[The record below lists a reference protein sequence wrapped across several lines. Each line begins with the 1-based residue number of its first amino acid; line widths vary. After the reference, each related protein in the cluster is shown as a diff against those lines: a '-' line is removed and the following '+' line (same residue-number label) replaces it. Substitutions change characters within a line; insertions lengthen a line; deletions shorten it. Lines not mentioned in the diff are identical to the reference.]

1 MNNYGAASQR
11 SDNKKQKFTG
21 LLIWLWFIFLAI
33 LFTRPLINHMGSEIA
48 GEVGDNIYFIWMI
61 GWVKK
66 ALFQL
71 GVDPM
76 NVWFLNYPEG
86 WNMAHTEITPAQLAL
101 GEIFT
106 FFGSETFAYN
116 AAMLLSFVLSGVIT
130 FCWVRHLTGST
141 AAGLLSGTIYAC
153 LPYRQAHYL
162 AGHLNLSGTQWLPL
176 FFWGWFDLLKN
187 QRSGIRNKE
196 SEGTNSKSCD
206 IRIKPALLA
215 AAGLGMTALTSQY
228 YFFMLVIV
236 AGFQMVWMVLVH
248 QREKL
253 KDAAFWKSFGL
264 FILFSIP
271 LLLIA
276 ELPFIRLAGAGGM
289 PDRDWGSVRMYSAGL
304 SDYLLPGTTHFLFG
318 KWVGAHFNRD
328 IWIEATLY
336 VGIAAL
342 ALFLYAM
349 IKGGKSIRWER
360 QMFLTGIVIAVILSM
375 GTDLHWNA
383 EAVELTL
390 PGFLAEKLGRQTM
403 PILLPGFFL
412 FKYFP
417 FYAKL
422 RAMMRFGIF
431 ALLFVAAGAGFAV
444 KPSEAFSGKKQIL
457 FAAAAVALVIFD
469 FFPRAQQSFS
479 EISPRPVDTWLSRQS
494 AEGSVMR
501 YPFYLNDDQ
510 AGTYYTLYNEKPFI
524 GGFFNA
530 FPTEQYRR
538 IRGVMEGF
546 PSAESLALAKE
557 LNVSFFLV
565 EEEELQRGIKEG
577 AVPWGTAEELYE
589 AADALGL
596 RAAEKFEGI
605 TVFANSD

>member
-1 MNNYGAASQR
+1 M
-11 SDNKKQKFTG
+11 NKKRCSFETI
-21 LLIWLWFIFLAI
+21 LIWLWFIFLAI
-33 LFTRPLINHMGSEIA
+33 LFTRPLLLRMGNEIA

-66 ALFQL
+66 ALFKL

-101 GEIFT
+101 SEIFT
-106 FFGSETFAYN
+106 LFGSETFAYN
-116 AAMLLSFVLSGVIT
+116 AAMLLSFVLSGAIT
-130 FCWVRHLTGST
+130 FYWVRHLTGSA
-141 AAGLLSGTIYAC
+141 AAGVLSGTIYAC
-153 LPYRQAHYL
+153 LPYRQAHFL

-176 FFWGWFDLLKN
+176 FFWGWFDLLSAANCQLPLAGKD
-187 QRSGIRNKE
+187 RNGQKHFA
-196 SEGTNSKSCD
+196 GKAV
-206 IRIKPALLA
+206 RVKAALMA
-215 AAGLGMTALTSQY
+215 AVGLGLTALTSQY
-228 YFFMLVIV
+228 YFFMMVIV
-236 AGFQMVWMVLVH
+236 AGLQMVWMLLVH

-276 ELPFIRLAGAGGM
+276 ELPFLQLAGAGGM
-289 PDRDWGSVRMYSAGL
+289 PDRDWGGVRMYSAGL

-318 KWVGAHFNRD
+318 KWVGSHFNRD

-349 IKGGKSIRWER
+349 ISRGKQIRWER
-360 QMFLTGIVIAVILSM
+360 HMLVTGIVIAVVLSM

-390 PGFLAEKLGRQTM
+390 PGFLSEKLGRETL
-403 PILLPGFFL
+403 PILLPGFFF
-412 FKYFP
+412 FKFVP

-431 ALLFVAAGAGFAV
+431 ALLFVAAGAGFALTGIE
-444 KPSEAFSGKKQIL
+444 KYSQKKQSVLIGAAL
-457 FAAAAVALVIFD
+457 LLVVLDFLPRPQASFAAIG
-469 FFPRAQQSFS
+469 PRQVDLWIAQQP
-479 EISPRPVDTWLSRQS
+479 ET
-494 AEGSVMR
+494 GSVMR
-501 YPFYLNDDQ
+501 YPFRLNDDQ

-530 FPTEQYRR
+530 FPTEQYQR
-538 IRGVMEGF
+538 IRGVMDGF
-546 PSAESLALAKE
+546 PSEESLNLAKE
-557 LNVSFFLV
+557 LDVSFFLV
-565 EEEELQRGIKEG
+565 EEDELNRAIVEG
-577 AVPWGTAEELYE
+577 NVPWGSARELYT
-589 AADALGL
+589 AAEALGL
-596 RAAEKFEGI
+596 KITAEFDGI
-605 TVFANSD
+605 KVFMNKE

>member
-1 MNNYGAASQR
+1 MNGECAAVQQNNEKR
-11 SDNKKQKFTG
+11 RNTTW
-21 LLIWLWFIFLAI
+21 LVWLWFFVLAI
-33 LFTRPLINHMGSEIA
+33 VFTRPLIAHMGNEVA
-48 GEVGDNIYFIWMI
+48 GEIGDNIYFIWMI

-66 ALFQL
+66 ALFKL
-71 GVDPM
+71 GVNPM

-101 GEIFT
+101 GEVFT

-116 AAMLLSFVLSGVIT
+116 AAMLASFVLSGVIT
-130 FCWVRHLTGST
+130 FYWVRHLTGSA

-176 FFWGWFDLLKN
+176 FFWGWFDLLRNKK
-187 QRSGIRNKE
+187 SEIRNKKWD
-196 SEGTNSKSCD
+196 STNQGVQWKA
-206 IRIKPALLA
+206 ALMA
-215 AAGLGMTALTSQY
+215 AIGLGLTALTSQY

-248 QREKL
+248 QRDKL
-253 KDAAFWKSFGL
+253 KDVSFWKSFGL

-276 ELPFIRLAGAGGM
+276 ELPFLQLAGAGGM
-289 PDRDWGSVRMYSAGL
+289 PDRDWGGVRMYSAGL

-342 ALFLYAM
+342 ALFTYAM
-349 IKGGKSIRWER
+349 IRGGKTIRRER
-360 QMFLTGIVIAVILSM
+360 QMLLTGIVIAVILSM

-390 PGFLAEKLGRQTM
+390 PGFLTQKLGRQTM

-431 ALLFVAAGAGFAV
+431 ALLFVAAGAGFALTGIG
-444 KPSEAFSGKKQIL
+444 KFSERKQVLLIAAALLAVIL
-457 FAAAAVALVIFD
+457 DFLPRSQTSFAAVG
-469 FFPRAQQSFS
+469 PREVDLWLAQQ
-479 EISPRPVDTWLSRQS
+479 PQT
-494 AEGSVMR
+494 GSVMR
-501 YPFYLNDDQ
+501 CPFYLNDDQ

-530 FPTEQYRR
+530 FPTDQYRR
-538 IRGVMEGF
+538 IYDVMNGF
-546 PSAESLALAKE
+546 PSEESLKLAKE
-557 LNVSFFLV
+557 LDVSFFLV
-565 EEEELQRGIKEG
+565 EEDELLRAIKEG
-577 AVPWGTAEELYE
+577 TVPWGSTDELYE
-589 AADALGL
+589 AAKAFGL
-596 RAAEKFEGI
+596 QQAGKFDGI
-605 TVFANSD
+605 FVYIR

>member
-1 MNNYGAASQR
+1 MI
-11 SDNKKQKFTG
+11 KKKHSTTG
-21 LLIWLWFIFLAI
+21 WLVWIWFLLLAVI
-33 LFTRPLINHMGSEIA
+33 FTRPLITRMGNEIA
-48 GEVGDNIYFIWMI
+48 GEIGDNIYFIWMI

-66 ALFQL
+66 ALFKL

-86 WNMAHTEITPAQLAL
+86 WNMAHTEITPAQLAF
-101 GEIFT
+101 GGIFT

-116 AAMLLSFVLSGVIT
+116 AAMLLSFGLSGVIT
-130 FCWVRHLTGST
+130 FYWVRHLTGST

-187 QRSGIRNKE
+187 QK

-215 AAGLGMTALTSQY
+215 AVGLGLTALTSQY

-236 AGFQMVWMVLVH
+236 AGFQMVWMILVH

-253 KDAAFWKSFGL
+253 KDEGFWKTFGL

-276 ELPFIRLAGAGGM
+276 ELPFIKLAGSGGM
-289 PDRDWGSVRMYSAGL
+289 PDRDWGGVRMYSAGL

-349 IKGGKSIRWER
+349 ISRGKTIRWER
-360 QMFLTGIVIAVILSM
+360 QMLLTGIIAAVVLSM

-383 EAVELTL
+383 EAIELTL
-390 PGFLAEKLGRQTM
+390 PGSLAEKLGRQTM
-403 PILLPGFFL
+403 PLLLPGFFL

-431 ALLFVAAGAGFAV
+431 ALLLLAAGAGFAV
-444 KPSEAFSGKKQIL
+444 QPYEKFSGKKQIL
-457 FAAAAVALVIFD
+457 FAAAAVCLVLFD
-469 FFPRAQQSFS
+469 FFPRAQNSFA
-479 EISPRPVDTWLSRQS
+479 EIGPRPVDSWLSQQP
-494 AEGSVMR
+494 EQGSVMR

-530 FPTEQYRR
+530 FPTEQYQR
-538 IRGVMEGF
+538 IRGVMDGF
-546 PSAESLALAKE
+546 PSAESLTLAKD
-557 LNVSFFLV
+557 LDVSFFLV
-565 EEEELQRGIKEG
+565 EEEELQRAIEEGI
-577 AVPWGTAEELYE
+577 VPWGTPEELYE

-596 RAAEKFEGI
+596 TTAEKFEGI
-605 TVFANSD
+605 TVLTSSEK

>member
-1 MNNYGAASQR
+1 MKEKKHR
-11 SDNKKQKFTG
+11 SFDW
-21 LLIWLWFIFLAI
+21 LIWLWFIFLAI
-33 LFTRPLINHMGSEIA
+33 LFTRPLIIHMGNEIA
-48 GEVGDNIYFIWMI
+48 GEIGDNIYFIWMI

-66 ALFQL
+66 ALFKL
-71 GVDPM
+71 HVDPM
-76 NVWFLNYPEG
+76 DVWFLNYPQG

-101 GEIFT
+101 GQVFT

-116 AAMLLSFVLSGVIT
+116 AVMLLSFALSGIIT
-130 FCWVRHLTGST
+130 YYWVKHLSGSA
-141 AAGLLSGTIYAC
+141 AAGVLSGTIFAC
-153 LPYRQAHYL
+153 LPYRQAHFL

-176 FFWGWFDLLKN
+176 FFWGWFDLIRGREPGT
-187 QRSGIRNKE
+187 RSLGI
-196 SEGTNSKSCD
+196 SW
-206 IRIKPALLA
+206 KPALMA
-215 AAGLGMTALTSQY
+215 AIGLGLTALTSQY
-228 YFFMLVIV
+228 YFFMMVIV
-236 AGFQMVWMVLVH
+236 AGFQMVWMILVH

-253 KDAAFWKSFGL
+253 KDADFWKSFGL

-276 ELPFIRLAGAGGM
+276 ELPFLQLAGAGEM
-289 PDRDWGSVRMYSAGL
+289 PDRDWGGVRMYSAGL

-336 VGIAAL
+336 VGFAAL
-342 ALFLYAM
+342 GLFLYAM
-349 IKGGKSIRWER
+349 IKRGKEIRWER
-360 QMFLTGIVIAVILSM
+360 QMLLTGIVIAVILSM

-383 EAVELTL
+383 KAVELTL
-390 PGFLAEKLGRQTM
+390 PGFLADKLGRQTV

-431 ALLFVAAGAGFAV
+431 ALLFIAAGAGFALTGIE
-444 KPSEAFSGKKQIL
+444 KYSEKKQFLLI
-457 FAAAAVALVIFD
+457 AAALLLVILD
-469 FFPRAQQSFS
+469 FLPRSQTSFAKIGPRPADEWLAQQ
-479 EISPRPVDTWLSRQS
+479 E
-494 AEGSVMR
+494 AKGSVMR

-530 FPTEQYRR
+530 FPTEQYQR

-546 PSAESLALAKE
+546 PSKESLALAKE
-557 LNVSFFLV
+557 LDVSFFLI
-565 EEEELQRGIKEG
+565 EEDELLKAIKDGTVPWTSPDQLYETAETLGLQRKIS
-577 AVPWGTAEELYE
+577 
-589 AADALGL
+589 LGNTDVYMQTS
-596 RAAEKFEGI
+596 E
-605 TVFANSD
+605 

>member
-1 MNNYGAASQR
+1 M
-11 SDNKKQKFTG
+11 
-21 LLIWLWFIFLAI
+21 FLAI
-33 LFTRPLINHMGSEIA
+33 LFTRPLIAHMGNEIA
-48 GEVGDNIYFIWMI
+48 GEIGDNIYFIWMI

-66 ALFQL
+66 ALFKL
-71 GVDPM
+71 GVNPM
-76 NVWFLNYPEG
+76 NVWFLNYPES

-106 FFGSETFAYN
+106 LFGSETFAYN

-130 FCWVRHLTGST
+130 FYWVRHLTGST

-176 FFWGWFDLLKN
+176 FFWGWFDLLQN
-187 QRSGIRNKE
+187 QKSEIRNKKWD
-196 SEGTNSKSCD
+196 STNQGVQWKA
-206 IRIKPALLA
+206 ALMA
-215 AAGLGMTALTSQY
+215 AVGLGLTALTSQY

-236 AGFQMVWMVLVH
+236 AGFQMVWMTLIH
-248 QREKL
+248 QRDKL
-253 KDAAFWKSFGL
+253 KDVSFWKSFGL

-276 ELPFIRLAGAGGM
+276 ELPFLQLAGSGGM
-289 PDRDWGSVRMYSAGL
+289 PDRDWGGVRMYSAGL

-342 ALFLYAM
+342 ALFVYAM
-349 IKGGKSIRWER
+349 IRGGKTIRWER

-444 KPSEAFSGKKQIL
+444 KPSAAFSGKKQIL
-457 FAAAAVALVIFD
+457 CAAVAIALVIFD
-469 FFPRAQQSFS
+469 FFPRAQQSFA
-479 EISPRPVDTWLSRQS
+479 EIGPRPVDTWLSQQP

-530 FPTEQYRR
+530 FPTEQYQR

-546 PSAESLALAKE
+546 PSAESLQLAKD
-557 LNVSFFLV
+557 LDVSFFLV
-565 EEEELQRGIKEG
+565 EKEELLRAIEEG
-577 AVPWGTAEELYE
+577 TVPWGSTDELFE
-589 AADALGL
+589 AAEAFGL
-596 RAAEKFEGI
+596 QQAGKFDDI
-605 TVFANSD
+605 YVYIP

>member
-1 MNNYGAASQR
+1 MGNRLKRNAGW
-11 SDNKKQKFTG
+11 
-21 LLIWLWFIFLAI
+21 LVWLWFLLLAV
-33 LFTRPLINHMGSEIA
+33 LFTRPLITRMGNEIA
-48 GEVGDNIYFIWMI
+48 GEIGDNIYFIWMI

-66 ALFQL
+66 ALFKL

-101 GEIFT
+101 GQIFAVMS
-106 FFGSETFAYN
+106 GETFAYN
-116 AAMLLSFVLSGVIT
+116 AVMLLSFVLSGVIT
-130 FCWVRHLTGST
+130 FYWVRHLTGSA

-176 FFWGWFDLLKN
+176 FFWGWFDLLKKG
-187 QRSGIRNKE
+187 SGSRTRAAWI
-196 SEGTNSKSCD
+196 
-206 IRIKPALLA
+206 A
-215 AAGLGMTALTSQY
+215 AAGLGLTALTSQY
-228 YFFMLVIV
+228 YFFMMVVV

-253 KDAAFWKSFGL
+253 KEAAFWKSFGL
-264 FILFSIP
+264 FIIFSLP
-271 LLLIA
+271 LLLLA
-276 ELPFIRLAGAGGM
+276 ELPFLQLAGAGGM
-289 PDRDWGSVRMYSAGL
+289 PDRDWGGVRMYSAGI

-336 VGIAAL
+336 VGIIAL

-349 IKGGKSIRWER
+349 ITRGKEIRWER
-360 QMFLTGIVIAVILSM
+360 QMLLTGIMIALVLSM

-390 PGFLAEKLGRQTM
+390 PASLAEKLGRQTM
-403 PILLPGFFL
+403 PVLLPGFFF

-417 FYAKL
+417 FFAKL

-431 ALLFVAAGAGFAV
+431 VLLFIACGAGFAV
-444 KPSEAFSGKKQIL
+444 SGFGKYQEKTKM
-457 FAAAAVALVIFD
+457 FCTAAAVLLVIFD
-469 FFPRAQQSFS
+469 FFPRAQQDFS
-479 EISPRPVDTWLSRQS
+479 EIDPRPVDLWL
-494 AEGSVMR
+494 AEQPGDGSVMR
-501 YPFYLNDDQ
+501 YPFFLNDDQ

-530 FPTEQYRR
+530 FPTDQYQR
-538 IRGVMEGF
+538 IRGVMDGF
-546 PSAESLALAKE
+546 PSEESLDLAKD
-557 LNVSFFLV
+557 LKVSWFLV
-565 EEEELQRGIKEG
+565 EEDELLRAIDEG
-577 AVPWGTAEELYE
+577 TVPWSSPEELYE
-589 AADALGL
+589 AANELGL
-596 RAAEKFEGI
+596 VPEAQFDGLK
-605 TVFANSD
+605 VFTGK

>member
-1 MNNYGAASQR
+1 
-11 SDNKKQKFTG
+11 
-21 LLIWLWFIFLAI
+21 
-33 LFTRPLINHMGSEIA
+33 MGNEIA
-48 GEVGDNIYFIWMI
+48 GEIGDNIYFIWMI

-66 ALFQL
+66 ALFKL
-71 GVDPM
+71 HVDPM
-76 NVWFLNYPEG
+76 DVWFLNYPQG

-101 GEIFT
+101 GQVFT

-116 AAMLLSFVLSGVIT
+116 AVMLLSFALSGIIT
-130 FCWVRHLTGST
+130 YYWVKHLSGSA
-141 AAGLLSGTIYAC
+141 AAGVLSGTIFAC
-153 LPYRQAHYL
+153 LPYRQAHFL

-176 FFWGWFDLLKN
+176 FFWGWFDLIRGREPGT
-187 QRSGIRNKE
+187 RSLGIRW
-196 SEGTNSKSCD
+196 
-206 IRIKPALLA
+206 KPALMA
-215 AAGLGMTALTSQY
+215 AIGLGLTALTSQY
-228 YFFMLVIV
+228 YFFMMVIV
-236 AGFQMVWMVLVH
+236 AGFQMVWMILVH

-253 KDAAFWKSFGL
+253 KDADFWKSFGL

-276 ELPFIRLAGAGGM
+276 ELPFLQLAGAGEM
-289 PDRDWGSVRMYSAGL
+289 PDRDWGGVRMYSAGL

-336 VGIAAL
+336 VGFAAL
-342 ALFLYAM
+342 GLFLYAM
-349 IKGGKSIRWER
+349 IKRGKEIRWER
-360 QMFLTGIVIAVILSM
+360 QMLLTGIVIAVILSM

-383 EAVELTL
+383 KAVELTL
-390 PGFLAEKLGRQTM
+390 PGFLADKLGRQTV

-431 ALLFVAAGAGFAV
+431 ALLFVAAGAGFALTGIKKNSEIQKEHTWTAFLLRHSPHKKTV
-444 KPSEAFSGKKQIL
+444 LRAAPPSTEQSPEKKRSLLI
-457 FAAAAVALVIFD
+457 AAALLLVILD
-469 FFPRAQQSFS
+469 FLPRSQTSFAK
-479 EISPRPVDTWLSRQS
+479 IGPRPVDEWLAQQE
-494 AEGSVMR
+494 AKGSVMR

-530 FPTEQYRR
+530 FPTEQYQR

-546 PSAESLALAKE
+546 PSKESLALAKE
-557 LNVSFFLV
+557 LDVSFFLV
-565 EEEELQRGIKEG
+565 EKDELLKAIEEGT
-577 AVPWGTAEELYE
+577 VPWSSPDELHE
-589 AADALGL
+589 KASSLGL
-596 RAAEKFEGI
+596 NFAAEFDDV
-605 TVFANSD
+605 TVYTPADKE